1 MAQAQEA
8 QVLAQEA
15 QQEAQVLAREA
26 QEELRQEAQVLAL
39 DQGEEGQE
47 AEANGASAGATS
59 SDGWDAVRR
68 NGCVLETQTAGDGC
82 TFPRPGDWVSV
93 RYTGTTQQGRKEFS
107 SGGVV
112 DFLMDGR
119 TVIKGL
125 EAGLR
130 QMALGEKGALKICAA
145 YAVGGSDSRIPKDA
159 DMTLNVE
166 LLKVEKPPGA
176 KEVLAFS
183 ASTRKEIVQGFY
195 AKHDSSKPE
204 SDIDMVLSKPQYV
217 KDFGKLCRGLEKKYG
232 EHPATLW
239 WSILAVPTI
248 LSPSLD
254 DIQIVCP
261 HVSGTV
267 MEHKKIMRLV

>member
-1 MAQAQEA
+1 MAAKAGGGFYQAGDGDE
-8 QVLAQEA
+8 
-15 QQEAQVLAREA
+15 
-26 QEELRQEAQVLAL
+26 
-39 DQGEEGQE
+39 DDDDDDDDEEGQE
-47 AEANGASAGATS
+47 GEANGASAGAAS

-68 NGCVLETQTAGDGC
+68 NGCVLETQTPGDGC

-217 KDFGKLCRGLEKKYG
+217 KDFGKLCRGLEKK
-232 EHPATLW
+232 
-239 WSILAVPTI
+239 
-248 LSPSLD
+248 
-254 DIQIVCP
+254 
-261 HVSGTV
+261 
-267 MEHKKIMRLV
+267 